1 MNIRVRQ
8 YSREDD
14 DGVRHIDLDDME
26 HDYRQAIGGEDTD
39 GELTEEQWEDLVLLR
54 DFGNVR
60 AMRRMADHCL
70 LCGRVDDAG
79 DILLRAAGE
88 GDTESAMRLISD
100 GRFTDDTGCS
110 DVQRRAYRMAETRC
124 DGFVEEV
131 VELAEK
137 DADACGVLILC
148 TRNRIEYEDDYI
160 RFLDIG
166 LRQGSPVARHAKASD
181 MLQPGF
187 LGEHV
192 EDLDDALG
200 LMESAARGFWRP
212 RLVLGQMYF
221 TGRYVDRDD
230 SEALDNIIL
239 ACRMTGNRSPRDWLS
254 YMADMSEGPEHDHPR
269 EALCAMTAA
278 VYMAGVLKDI
288 TASWFGRTLYEPLSN
303 MTGAFEN
310 DMFVFL
316 PWKDSVRRDVSGMF
330 MPPTL
335 LFKPTGYRVA
345 ELPDGSGA
353 YASEHLSRD
362 DFRRMLA
369 LCIDSARDSIRGMG
383 A

>member
-54 DFGNVR
+54 DFGNVL

-124 DGFVEEV
+124 DGFVEEA

-181 MLQPGF
+181 ML
-187 LGEHV
+187 
-192 EDLDDALG
+192 
-200 LMESAARGFWRP
+200 
-212 RLVLGQMYF
+212 
-221 TGRYVDRDD
+221 
-230 SEALDNIIL
+230 
-239 ACRMTGNRSPRDWLS
+239 
-254 YMADMSEGPEHDHPR
+254 
-269 EALCAMTAA
+269 
-278 VYMAGVLKDI
+278 
-288 TASWFGRTLYEPLSN
+288 
-303 MTGAFEN
+303 
-310 DMFVFL
+310 
-316 PWKDSVRRDVSGMF
+316 
-330 MPPTL
+330 
-335 LFKPTGYRVA
+335 
-345 ELPDGSGA
+345 
-353 YASEHLSRD
+353 
-362 DFRRMLA
+362 
-369 LCIDSARDSIRGMG
+369 
-383 A
+383 